1 MFNDEIIAAGL
12 LTALDI
18 FRIPSS
24 LSSKQF
30 IANALITKVI
40 FQLHSIVAINLRLK
54 RLARLDKTYHVE
66 EKHSMEVYNLI

>member
-24 LSSKQF
+24 LSSKQWT
-30 IANALITKVI
+30 ALITKVI